1 MQCALQKVS
10 RNAPPAPPPTLSTP
24 KRVTTQRRFAMN
36 FNLTNT
42 PLEPILALLIGI
54 LILFVPRFLNYFVAG
69 YLILVGILGLTR

>member
-1 MQCALQKVS
+1 
-10 RNAPPAPPPTLSTP
+10 
-24 KRVTTQRRFAMN
+24 MN